1 MGKVCHGRME
11 YNSWQ
16 VEEKYGNLERAVKHL
31 TIAASAGECHSMDI
45 LQMEFEK
52 GHVSRDAIN
61 SIMTAYNNSCAEM
74 RSKARDNYLRHMQL
88 NIDCIGGR

>member
-1 MGKVCHGRME
+1 
-11 YNSWQ
+11 
-16 VEEKYGNLERAVKHL
+16 
-31 TIAASAGECHSMDI
+31 MDI